1 MEVEPV
7 SVRKPLSEGASV
19 AAVVALVVA
28 PAAAEVVVVVA
39 DEEEDVDTSA
49 QEVALNSKT
58 DVSNAEIM
66 HFILLFIVFL
76 LFIDGFSIRCDLYML
91 VRMR

>member
-19 AAVVALVVA
+19 VAVVALVVS
-28 PAAAEVVVVVA
+28 PAAVVAVVVVA
-39 DEEEDVDTSA
+39 DEDVDTCA
-49 QEVALNSKT
+49 QAVAPNSKA

-66 HFILLFIVFL
+66 HFIFVFIVFL
-76 LFIDGFSIRCDLYML
+76 LFIDGSSIPIDL
-91 VRMR
+91 

>member
-28 PAAAEVVVVVA
+28 PAAAEVVVVVV
-39 DEEEDVDTSA
+39 DEEDVDTSA
-49 QEVALNSKT
+49 QAVALNSKT

-76 LFIDGFSIRCDLYML
+76 LFIDGFSIPSEI
-91 VRMR
+91 